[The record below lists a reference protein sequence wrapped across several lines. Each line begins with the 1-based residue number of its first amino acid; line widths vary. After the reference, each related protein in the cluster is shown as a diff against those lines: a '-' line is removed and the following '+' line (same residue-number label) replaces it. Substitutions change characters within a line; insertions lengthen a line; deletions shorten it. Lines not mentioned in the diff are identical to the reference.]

1 MADVQNQR
9 VCFFERGFDG
19 VVCRDVS
26 LKVAMAVIK
35 MAHEEG
41 QVGNDKALKALEDS
55 DEELAAFIREH
66 MYEPSYK
73 PLVHLDIGVLE

>member
-1 MADVQNQR
+1 M
-9 VCFFERGFDG
+9 
-19 VVCRDVS
+19 S

-41 QVGNDKALKALEDS
+41 HVGSDRALKALETS
-55 DEELAAFIREH
+55 DEELAAFIKEH